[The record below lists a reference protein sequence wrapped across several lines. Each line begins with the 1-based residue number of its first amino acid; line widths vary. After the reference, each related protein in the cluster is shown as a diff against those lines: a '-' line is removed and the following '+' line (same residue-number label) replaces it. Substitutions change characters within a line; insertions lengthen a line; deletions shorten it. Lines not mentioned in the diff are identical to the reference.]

1 MLLEYSTSNIILRV
15 EMLTISSGAT
25 DLFFASLCI
34 CYLLLFL
41 LPRSGLYPT
50 EEQIAVKHELK
61 KEQTYRLRLE
71 HFCDSLQVSEPSGD
85 VRGFE
90 DLCRSFLILLK

>member
-61 KEQTYRLRLE
+61 KNKHTDW
-71 HFCDSLQVSEPSGD
+71 DSNISVTLYK
-85 VRGFE
+85 
-90 DLCRSFLILLK
+90 CRSQAEMYAASKIFAAVFSFS